1 MNHVPTAEART
12 TWLGTMTDMGGVSD
26 ADIER
31 TMERFNKW
39 KLKSRMHGLLKAIVS
54 RCLVAA

>member
-1 MNHVPTAEART
+1 M
-12 TWLGTMTDMGGVSD
+12 MDMGGVSD

-39 KLKSRMHGLLKAIVS
+39 KLKSRMHGLPRAIAS
-54 RCLVAA
+54 HCLIAV